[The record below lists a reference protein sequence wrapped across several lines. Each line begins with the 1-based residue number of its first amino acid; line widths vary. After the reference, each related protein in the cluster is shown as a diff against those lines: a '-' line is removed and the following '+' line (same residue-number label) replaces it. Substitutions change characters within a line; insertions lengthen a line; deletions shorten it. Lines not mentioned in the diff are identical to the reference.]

1 VFDLLFTALLARS
14 DVSSLSPS
22 PSPVPSAVARHLEYR
37 FGWNTK
43 VEDSGPLTGTLSVD
57 IQPPEADGSVVV
69 SATQDWWGSERPQ
82 ETTTCSVFPSGGI
95 TCSQRPYILTGME
108 LALFPMLGK
117 DFFSGFNTTASSQWE
132 ARFALTR
139 GIGVWNADFTLDGR
153 GPIAGSAPLQLIELS
168 GSLKPDP
175 QHYSERSDQITGRV
189 AYDPNAKLPVMVSEQ
204 ILHQTGSTRNLESV
218 QLRLTKSG
226 T

>member
-1 VFDLLFTALLARS
+1 
-14 DVSSLSPS
+14 
-22 PSPVPSAVARHLEYR
+22 
-37 FGWNTK
+37 
-43 VEDSGPLTGTLSVD
+43 
-57 IQPPEADGSVVV
+57 
-69 SATQDWWGSERPQ
+69 
-82 ETTTCSVFPSGGI
+82 
-95 TCSQRPYILTGME
+95 ME

-117 DFFSGFNTTASSQWE
+117 DFFSGFNPAAASQWE
-132 ARFALTR
+132 SRFALTR

-218 QLRLTKSG
+218 QLRLTKSEP
-226 T
+226 